1 MGAADLEQKS
11 KPSKQK
17 IEKSDEK
24 HRNRGKILF
33 IMSLSVVSSK
43 FALLPDDDEDLNKKQ
58 LKTKVLGSSKA
69 STGNGNSNGANE
81 EKPKKKKNKKKK
93 QNSVSDDSKDLQ
105 ALAFGQKRRSV
116 STSSTGAQNGQNET
130 NDEQLAHWMSQ
141 DQMVT
146 DEAFAQDLQAAILA
160 SKVQYDVDC
169 QHKDDLE
176 AKKIAKKGGAKMTLQ
191 EFNRLSIEKETK
203 PSVIESDTF
212 FEDVE
217 EATKMALNRE
227 QIKES
232 LQQRYQA
239 LPDQSLIL
247 QYKSILEEK
256 DTQIANLLSN
266 NEQLTG
272 ELDKIKKRYKQF
284 RELLEQVECRQ
295 KAEIVSENMKLK
307 KVQGEIFQE
316 VHILR
321 QENEQLKTKLA
332 TMEKEKRK

>member
-1 MGAADLEQKS
+1 MLERLRENGLRRKVGTYLVAADLEPK
-11 KPSKQK
+11 SKQK

-58 LKTKVLGSSKA
+58 LKTKVLGSNKA
-69 STGNGNSNGANE
+69 SKENGNSNGANE

-191 EFNRLSIEKETK
+191 EFNRLSIEKESK

-232 LQQRYQA
+232 LQQRYQVRKSTFI
-239 LPDQSLIL
+239 LTNFFHSFLISGTSGPIADL
-247 QYKSILEEK
+247 TI
-256 DTQIANLLSN
+256 QINF
-266 NEQLTG
+266 G
-272 ELDKIKKRYKQF
+272 GKRYTN
-284 RELLEQVECRQ
+284 C
-295 KAEIVSENMKLK
+295 
-307 KVQGEIFQE
+307 
-316 VHILR
+316 
-321 QENEQLKTKLA
+321 
-332 TMEKEKRK
+332 

>member
-1 MGAADLEQKS
+1 MG
-11 KPSKQK
+11 KQK

-24 HRNRGKILF
+24 HRNRGKFLS

-58 LKTKVLGSSKA
+58 LKTKVLGSNKA

-81 EKPKKKKNKKKK
+81 EKPKKKK

-130 NDEQLAHWMSQ
+130 NDEQ
-141 DQMVT
+141 
-146 DEAFAQDLQAAILA
+146 FAQDLQAAILA

-191 EFNRLSIEKETK
+191 EFNRLSIEKESK

-217 EATKMALNRE
+217 
-227 QIKES
+227 
-232 LQQRYQA
+232 
-239 LPDQSLIL
+239 
-247 QYKSILEEK
+247 
-256 DTQIANLLSN
+256 
-266 NEQLTG
+266 
-272 ELDKIKKRYKQF
+272 
-284 RELLEQVECRQ
+284 
-295 KAEIVSENMKLK
+295 
-307 KVQGEIFQE
+307 
-316 VHILR
+316 
-321 QENEQLKTKLA
+321 
-332 TMEKEKRK
+332 

>member
-1 MGAADLEQKS
+1 MRENGLRRKVGTYLAAADSEQK
-11 KPSKQK
+11 SKQK

-58 LKTKVLGSSKA
+58 LKTKVLGSNKA
-69 STGNGNSNGANE
+69 SKEIGNSNGVNE

-191 EFNRLSIEKETK
+191 EFNRLSIEKESK

-232 LQQRYQA
+232 LQQRYQVRK
-239 LPDQSLIL
+239 STFIL
-247 QYKSILEEK
+247 TNFFHSFSILGASGPIA
-256 DTQIANLLSN
+256 DLTIQINF
-266 NEQLTG
+266 G
-272 ELDKIKKRYKQF
+272 GKRYTNCQ
-284 RELLEQVECRQ
+284 L
-295 KAEIVSENMKLK
+295 A
-307 KVQGEIFQE
+307 FQ
-316 VHILR
+316 
-321 QENEQLKTKLA
+321 Q
-332 TMEKEKRK
+332 